1 MSGTSVKVIPA
12 VKVNRTFSVP
22 REKVF
27 QAWVNNDEIKN
38 WFLPAEGYSVLFAEV
53 NPRKNTRFRI
63 LMKDSEGNQHLFGG
77 VLQQFIFPEK
87 LDFTWAINGGG
98 TQQQKSF
105 VTVDFIEKGTQTEV
119 QLKHINLPNEKMM
132 EGYSKSWVHILDQLD
147 KYLK

>member
-12 VKVNRTFSVP
+12 VKVNHTFSSP

-27 QAWVNNDEIKN
+27 QAWINNDEIKN

-53 NPRKNTRFRI
+53 NPRKNTRFRA
-63 LMKDSEGNQHLFGG
+63 LVKDADGNQHLFGG

-105 VTVDFIEKGTQTEV
+105 VTVDFVEKGGQTEI
-119 QLKHINLPNEKMM
+119 QLIHKNFPNEEMR
-132 EGYSKSWVHILDQLD
+132 ESYSKSWNFMLEQLD